1 MALFGLSCI
10 SLFVVLKQLLHTVKV
25 VMNIIFVIPHV
36 LKPTVHYLNI
46 YFSPLLKEN
55 SVKIAAI

>member
-36 LKPTVHYLNI
+36 LKPTVNYLNI

-55 SVKIAAI
+55 SVKITAI